1 MLDDYRGLAIFV
13 AVVNAGSFSGAGR
26 RLKLST
32 SVVSHHIS
40 QLESKLGVSL
50 LFRSTR
56 SLSLTPE
63 GRNILESAQKMVS
76 AGEEALDALV
86 DNRDEIIG
94 SLRITM
100 TAFGESDPIHQAVWK
115 FATTHPRVSIIVH
128 NSDAVVNLVKEGFDL
143 AIRLG
148 TMKDSALK
156 SRRIGKF
163 HRVLVAS
170 PDFLA
175 NRKAVKTLEDLRS
188 FPFITVTAIPNTIT
202 LCKDDELA
210 QFEPNETR
218 IEVNTINSAKA
229 AVLAG
234 LGVKILPLSEVQ
246 LELDRGELVNV
257 LPQWTPPVLG
267 IYALWP
273 ESSTQKKLTRKLID
287 FIIENIE
294 P

>member
-1 MLDDYRGLAIFV
+1 M
-13 AVVNAGSFSGAGR
+13 
-26 RLKLST
+26 
-32 SVVSHHIS
+32 
-40 QLESKLGVSL
+40 
-50 LFRSTR
+50 
-56 SLSLTPE
+56 
-63 GRNILESAQKMVS
+63 
-76 AGEEALDALV
+76 
-86 DNRDEIIG
+86 
-94 SLRITM
+94 
-100 TAFGESDPIHQAVWK
+100 
-115 FATTHPRVSIIVH
+115 
-128 NSDAVVNLVKEGFDL
+128 
-143 AIRLG
+143 
-148 TMKDSALK
+148 
-156 SRRIGKF
+156 
-163 HRVLVAS
+163 
-170 PDFLA
+170 
-175 NRKAVKTLEDLRS
+175 
-188 FPFITVTAIPNTIT
+188 
-202 LCKDDELA
+202 A